1 MKRTL
6 LALALALFALP
17 SLAAV
22 QYEYTQKTITE
33 DAIAPTTDLMAR
45 AIVDGIRSRVEFLS
59 GNLYPPGTY
68 VVSNDGS
75 RLFFVDPTKKWF
87 TEFNAAGV
95 VSSIGANDIRIE
107 NVRSSMDEVPDRP
120 LIAGTET
127 SHYRLTIDYNVT
139 LTMRGIPLKQSVHTV
154 IDTWTTMKFGNLGWN
169 ALGSGMRTGNAEVD
183 RLLDLETTK
192 INGFP
197 MKQSVSIRT
206 TLLNRSMTSKL
217 QVNPTRTLA
226 REMLVT
232 SVREVLT
239 RATDFMVPADFRRAD
254 PGERPRIAS
263 ETLTFEPAGQ

>member
-6 LALALALFALP
+6 LALALALFAFP
-17 SLAAV
+17 TLAAI
-22 QYEYTQKTITE
+22 QYEYSQKSISE

-45 AIVDGIRSRVEFLS
+45 AVVDGLRSRVDFLS

-75 RLFFVDPTKKWF
+75 RLFFIDPTRKWF
-87 TEFNAAGV
+87 TEFNTAGA
-95 VSSIGANDIRIE
+95 VSAIGANDIRIE
-107 NVRSSMDEVPDRP
+107 NVRSSTDTVPDRP
-120 LIAGTET
+120 MIAGAET
-127 SHYRLTIDYNVT
+127 NHYRLTIDYDVT
-139 LTMRGIPLKQSVHTV
+139 LTMRGIPLKQAVHTV

-206 TLLNRSMTSKL
+206 TLLNRSATSKL
-217 QVNPTRTLA
+217 QVNPTRTIV

-232 SVREVLT
+232 AVREVLT
-239 RATDFMVPADFRRAD
+239 KTTDFMVPPDYRRAD
-254 PGERPRIAS
+254 PGERPRTAS
-263 ETLTFEPAGQ
+263 ETLTFEPAAQ

>member
-6 LALALALFALP
+6 LALALALFAFPL
-17 SLAAV
+17 LAAI
-22 QYEYTQKTITE
+22 QYEYSQKSISE
-33 DAIAPTTDLMAR
+33 DAVAPTTDLMAR
-45 AIVDGIRSRVEFLS
+45 AVVDGIRSRVDFLS

-87 TEFNAAGV
+87 TEFNTAGA
-95 VSSIGANDIRIE
+95 VSSIGANEIRIE
-107 NVRSSMDEVPDRP
+107 NVRSSMNEVADRP
-120 LIAGTET
+120 MIAGVDTN
-127 SHYRLTIDYNVT
+127 HYRLTVEYDVT

-197 MKQSVSIRT
+197 MKQSVSVRT
-206 TLLNRSMTSKL
+206 TLLTRNPNSKL
-217 QVNPTRTLA
+217 RVNPTRTLT

-232 SVREVLT
+232 SVREILT
-239 RATDFMVPADFRRAD
+239 RATDFMVPDGFTRAE
-254 PGERPRIAS
+254 PGERPRIAT
-263 ETLTFEPAGQ
+263 ETLTFEPAAQ